1 MKKPIQIESITAVR
15 AIDIKSLLCSSCN
28 WPATLNA
35 DGICMHCEK
44 CPRGRV
50 SGPTIWE
57 RVRAWLH
64 RSGDAEPLTTIK

>member
-1 MKKPIQIESITAVR
+1 MSKKIQIESITAVR

-35 DGICMHCEK
+35 ERLCSHCEV
-44 CPRGRV
+44 CPRGRVV

-57 RVRAWLH
+57 RITNWL